1 MKKLLAILLA
11 AVLLLSV
18 VACTNTPKDPDDD
31 PNAGKPGNEDK
42 NPDDNK
48 PGNED
53 QNPDDNKPGDDGDNN
68 KPGNVDV
75 DLDADVT
82 IVPNVDTDTLG
93 YAYFEKFLEIKKA
106 DSTKNA
112 EAIANDIIN
121 SNLGNAFQWPMVV
134 PVEPGYLSGFSA
146 DINGFESAVT
156 FGPGMMGVAFMGY
169 VFDLAEDADVAAFV
183 KMLGENAN
191 PRWNVC
197 TEAEMTA
204 IGAYKNSVI
213 LVMCER
219 EIPSSV
225 SGAATILAPEV
236 AEGSESELVWND
248 FKALMSDESASG
260 FTAFDAA
267 KALAEAD
274 FENGAVT
281 EIEGEAIENKD
292 VFMYTVDGFDSA
304 ALITA
309 ENASVYV
316 LRLGDGID
324 AENWANYYFDGVKA
338 EDYAYGAYGSMIILM
353 INVG

>member
-31 PNAGKPGNEDK
+31 PDAGKPGNEDK

-48 PGNED
+48 PG
-53 QNPDDNKPGDDGDNN
+53 DDDD
-68 KPGNVDV
+68 KPGNEDV
-75 DLDADVT
+75 DPDAAVT

-121 SNLGNAFQWPMVV
+121 SNLGNAFQWPMVMS
-134 PVEPGYLSGFSA
+134 VEPGLLTG
-146 DINGFESAVT
+146 INGEVDGFESAVT

-169 VFDLAEDADVAAFV
+169 VFDLAEGADVAAFV

-236 AEGSESELVWND
+236 AVGSASEVLWND
-248 FKALMSDESASG
+248 FKTLMSDESASG
-260 FTAFDAA
+260 LTAIGVANT
-267 KALAEAD
+267 LAEAS
-274 FENGAVT
+274 FENATVT
-281 EIEGEAIENKD
+281 EIGESIENED
-292 VFMYTVDGFDSA
+292 IFLYTIDGYDSA
-304 ALITA
+304 ALITSENGSAYLIQLA
-309 ENASVYV
+309 EGMDV
-316 LRLGDGID
+316 
-324 AENWANYYFDGVKA
+324 ENWANYYFDGIKA

-353 INVG
+353 INVD